1 MRTTIA
7 DIQKKKT
14 KGERFAAIT
23 AYDVVTARLVDE
35 AGIPLILVG
44 DSLGMVVLGYDS
56 TIPVTLDDIIHHTR
70 AVVRGSNKA
79 LVVADLPFM
88 TYQKS
93 AEQALESAGRCLQ
106 EGGAQAVKLEGGRA
120 VAATV
125 ARLTSAGIPVMGHL
139 GLTPQSIHQLGGFKA
154 QGKDVARAK
163 ELLDDALALQEAG
176 AFSIVLECV
185 PTELS
190 RLITERL
197 SIPTVGIG
205 AGPYCDAEIQVVSD
219 SLGWFS
225 DFVPKHAKQFAK
237 LAEVASD
244 ALRQYVEEVESGA
257 FPTEKESV
265 SVSEDVICALKER
278 DALKEGAVLVED
290 DALVEGAVLEEDDAL
305 EERGALE
312 EREEDR

>member
-1 MRTTIA
+1 MRITI
-7 DIQKKKT
+7 DQIRKKKA

-70 AVVRGSNKA
+70 AVVRGSERA

-88 TYQKS
+88 TYHKN

-106 EGGAQAVKLEGGRA
+106 EGGAQAVKLEGGRI

-125 ARLTSAGIPVMGHL
+125 ARLTGAGIPVMGHL

-154 QGKDVARAK
+154 QGKDIARAR

-176 AFSIVLECV
+176 AFAIVLECV
-185 PTELS
+185 PAELS
-190 RLITERL
+190 ELITERL
-197 SIPTVGIG
+197 EIPTVGIG

-219 SLGWFS
+219 TLGWFS

-237 LAEVASD
+237 LAD
-244 ALRQYVEEVESGA
+244 AAAAALAEYVNEVEEGA
-257 FPTEKESV
+257 FPTGKESV
-265 SVSEDVICALKER
+265 SVSDDVIAAL
-278 DALKEGAVLVED
+278 A
-290 DALVEGAVLEEDDAL
+290 EES
-305 EERGALE
+305 G
-312 EREEDR
+312 

>member
-7 DIQKKKT
+7 DIRKRKADN
-14 KGERFAAIT
+14 ERFAAIT

-56 TIPVTLDDIIHHTR
+56 TIPVTLDDIIRHTR
-70 AVVRGSNKA
+70 AVVRGSRKA
-79 LVVADLPFM
+79 LIVADLPFM
-88 TYQKS
+88 TYHKS

-120 VAATV
+120 VTKTV

-139 GLTPQSIHQLGGFKA
+139 GLTPQSIHQLGGFSA
-154 QGKDVARAK
+154 QGKDVPRAR
-163 ELLDDALALQEAG
+163 ELLNDAVALQEAG
-176 AFSIVLECV
+176 AFAIVLECV

-190 RLITERL
+190 KLITERL

-205 AGPYCDAEIQVVSD
+205 AGPFCDAEIQVVSD
-219 SLGWFS
+219 TLGWFS

-237 LAEVASD
+237 LADAAAD
-244 ALRQYVEEVESGA
+244 ALSRYVEEVEAGG

-265 SVSEDVICALKER
+265 SVSEDVIR
-278 DALKEGAVLVED
+278 AVE
-290 DALVEGAVLEEDDAL
+290 EED
-305 EERGALE
+305 G
-312 EREEDR
+312 

>member
-1 MRTTIA
+1 MRVTIA
-7 DIQKKKT
+7 DIRKYKE

-70 AVVRGSNKA
+70 AVVRGSQRA
-79 LVVADLPFM
+79 LIVADLPFM

-125 ARLTSAGIPVMGHL
+125 ARLTEAGIPVMGHL

-154 QGKDVARAK
+154 QGKSVERAR
-163 ELLDDALALQEAG
+163 ELLEDALALQGAG
-176 AFSIVLECV
+176 AFAIVLECV
-185 PTELS
+185 PAELS
-190 RLITERL
+190 KLITERL
-197 SIPTVGIG
+197 AIPTVGIG
-205 AGPYCDAEIQVVSD
+205 AGPHCDAEIQVVSD
-219 SLGWFS
+219 TLGWFS
-225 DFVPKHAKQFAK
+225 DFVPKHARQFAK
-237 LAEVASD
+237 LADVAAS
-244 ALRQYVEEVESGA
+244 ALREYVDEVKAGT
-257 FPTEKESV
+257 FPTAKESV
-265 SVSEDVICALKER
+265 SVSEDVIR
-278 DALKEGAVLVED
+278 AV
-290 DALVEGAVLEEDDAL
+290 EEAD
-305 EERGALE
+305 G
-312 EREEDR
+312 

>member
-7 DIQKKKT
+7 DIRKRKADN
-14 KGERFAAIT
+14 ERFAAIT

-70 AVVRGSNKA
+70 AVVRGSRKA
-79 LVVADLPFM
+79 LIVADLPFM
-88 TYQKS
+88 TYHKS

-120 VAATV
+120 VTETV

-139 GLTPQSIHQLGGFKA
+139 GLTPQSIHQLGGFNA
-154 QGKDVARAK
+154 QGKDVPRAR
-163 ELLDDALALQEAG
+163 ELLNDAVALQEAG
-176 AFSIVLECV
+176 AFAIVLECV

-190 RLITERL
+190 KLITERL
-197 SIPTVGIG
+197 SIPTIGIG
-205 AGPYCDAEIQVVSD
+205 AGPFCNAEIQVVSD
-219 SLGWFS
+219 TLGWFS
-225 DFVPKHAKQFAK
+225 DFVPKHAKQFAR
-237 LAEVASD
+237 LAD
-244 ALRQYVEEVESGA
+244 AAAEALSRYVEEVEAGG

-265 SVSEDVICALKER
+265 SVSEDVIR
-278 DALKEGAVLVED
+278 AVE
-290 DALVEGAVLEEDDAL
+290 EED
-305 EERGALE
+305 G
-312 EREEDR
+312 